1 MNSQASFV
9 IIRHGHHPWDDELEH
24 ILNLIE
30 NIYIH
35 RIKAFRMAKVRS
47 REYRIRY
54 RKKKFAD
61 YFNALKISEFS
72 LNARDIEFFYNNKPF
87 KLKGRDFEKGTM
99 IGLNHNE
106 DTLALGIV
114 ASIMDNSIIFRSPIK
129 SLRRI
134 NRVVFGYMTIELT

>member
-1 MNSQASFV
+1 
-9 IIRHGHHPWDDELEH
+9 
-24 ILNLIE
+24 
-30 NIYIH
+30 
-35 RIKAFRMAKVRS
+35 
-47 REYRIRY
+47 
-54 RKKKFAD
+54 
-61 YFNALKISEFS
+61 